1 MRQDVN
7 KQNVKG
13 KVCQTRKSRQE
24 NMTGE
29 REIDLLI
36 RKVGD
41 FILRRVGHLCF
52 NRELGAFICQLGNV
66 VFSMRIFF
74 LKKEKTRH
82 REGRD
87 LGAMKPPF
95 LPL

>member
-7 KQNVKG
+7 KQSVKG
-13 KVCQTRKSRQE
+13 KACQTRKSRQE
-24 NMTGE
+24 NMTSE

-41 FILRRVGHLCF
+41 FILRRVGQLCF

-74 LKKEKTRH
+74 FFKKRQDVEK
-82 REGRD
+82 
-87 LGAMKPPF
+87 AVI
-95 LPL
+95 